1 MNYFLKN
8 STLVLLV
15 IFFHCSLQA
24 QFEKISIRNTSIEFE
39 KDLIEDTANQYVK
52 IMLCGDIMH
61 RKDLLNKYAI
71 DNNKYSYR
79 SWFRQIKPLFFNPD
93 FVVGSLRAFFP
104 GRDMMNRYQ
113 NSAPDEFLGELS
125 YTGFNLMLMANSS
138 ALTDRETINNK
149 SLKKLDYYQ
158 IQRAGYYKDSIEK
171 AETYPLV
178 LEKKDIR
185 IGFLNYSLDSL
196 LLGLNENKVNFFQM
210 DSVRKDIMKARKI
223 MLADYIIAYI
233 DWNGQDS
240 LKLGKVAELL
250 NAGID
255 IIIGTGSGE
264 AFTQADLLS
273 YSDGSLKLHVD
284 NIGNFNALSNERN
297 RDKSAVIEV
306 VIKKN
311 KATQKVQLHDMGFI
325 PLWTLI
331 DNERYAV
338 LPISNIE
345 EKHIQNI
352 NLNFVQYSTMKV
364 ALTDLRY
371 AFFDKIPEL
380 HYDYNDR
387 IVEAV
392 EQTAFIRR
400 TLMKEQDK
408 INNEI
413 KKKAEEEYFSLFET
427 SPPSPGTGKIPY
439 EDILGMYPAKKSNR
453 IIIENEKTGKL
464 EAYYKHDSV
473 IFTERSLQKDI
484 DSLEIL
490 REYISIPDLNLLEK
504 KLDVK
509 SELKDQILS
518 LPSLKNDS
526 VIVNVLLESLQE
538 DDVEELEKIRP
549 DFKEASDKSLI
560 SLYESRL
567 TRLQEIL
574 SKETI
579 QEYNIKMIQD
589 KIDTLKNKKKYYNQ
603 LTSKEPKINVKGKQI
618 DDKTAKISSS
628 EFQKET
634 TEVFGSA
641 DYITDNGTIHIK
653 ANNKHYQRE
662 KLRPLTAEEKRI
674 ADSIRQYNERFII
687 VDSIAE
693 IKAKLKKQKKDEFR
707 KRDSMFKA
715 SLDPNF
721 RSSYNPPIEP
731 RTAASPYRPV
741 IRQGVYTSTTAT
753 EDNLPVKNI
762 EEYFC
767 VQVFTFSKNQML
779 DIEKY
784 PFLIGYEIQ
793 KEDAFYR
800 YYIGRTNS
808 PNLAI
813 ELCKSIRSKGIEDA
827 TVIKFTNGVRTVY
840 KDKF

>member
-1 MNYFLKN
+1 MNYFQKN
-8 STLVLLV
+8 SLLCCLL
-15 IFFHCSLQA
+15 FFLHLESSA

-52 IMLCGDIMH
+52 IMLCGDLIH
-61 RKDLLNKYAI
+61 RKELMNKYAI

-93 FVVGSLRAFFP
+93 FVVGSLRSFFP
-104 GRDMMNRYQ
+104 GREMMNRYQ
-113 NSAPDEFLGELS
+113 NSAPDEYLGELS
-125 YTGFNLMLMANSS
+125 YTGFNLMLMGNSN
-138 ALTDRETINNK
+138 ALTDREVINNK
-149 SLKKLDYYQ
+149 TLKKLDYYQ
-158 IQRAGYYKDSIEK
+158 IQRAGYYKDSLEK

-178 LEKKDIR
+178 VEKKDVR
-185 IGFLNYSLDSL
+185 IAFLNYSLDSL
-196 LLGLNENKVNFFQM
+196 LLGLNVHKINFFQI
-210 DSVRKDIMKARKI
+210 DSIRKDIIKAKKV
-223 MLADYIIAYI
+223 MLADYVIAYI

-240 LKLGKVAELL
+240 FKLGKVAELL

-264 AFTQADLLS
+264 AFTNADLLS

-284 NIGNFNALSNERN
+284 NIGYFNALSNERD
-297 RDKSAVIEV
+297 RDKSAAIEV
-306 VIKKN
+306 VLKKN
-311 KATQKVQLHDMGFI
+311 KASQKVTLHDMGFI

-338 LPISNIE
+338 LPISNVE

-380 HYDYNDR
+380 HYDYNDK

-392 EQTAFIRR
+392 EQTSFIRR

-413 KKKAEEEYFSLFET
+413 KKRAEEDYFSLFET
-427 SPPSPGTGKIPY
+427 TPPSPGSGKIPY

-453 IIIENEKTGKL
+453 IIIENEKTGKV
-464 EAYYKHDSV
+464 EAYYKHDTV
-473 IFTERSLQKDI
+473 IFAERALQKDI

-490 REYISIPDLNLLEK
+490 KEYISIPNLELLEK
-504 KLDVK
+504 KLNVRA
-509 SELKDQILS
+509 ELKEQIS
-518 LPSLKNDS
+518 SIPSIKSDS
-526 VIVNVLLESLQE
+526 STLNALQE
-538 DDVEELEKIRP
+538 SIEADEIEELEKIRVE
-549 DFKEASDKSLI
+549 FNNATDKDNLI
-560 SLYESRL
+560 QYEDKL
-567 TRLQEIL
+567 TRLQDIV
-574 SKETI
+574 SKERI
-579 QEYNIKMIQD
+579 QEYNITSLQGT
-589 KIDTLKNKKKYYNQ
+589 IDSLKKRKKSYSQ
-603 LTSKEPKINVKGKQI
+603 LVSKEQKFDNRGRAIVDNTPKLSQ
-618 DDKTAKISSS
+618 
-628 EFQKET
+628 EYQKET
-634 TEVFGSA
+634 TEIYGEE
-641 DYITDNGTIHIK
+641 DYITDNGVIQIK

-662 KLRPLTAEEKRI
+662 KIKPLTAEEKRI
-674 ADSIRQYNERFII
+674 ADSIRRYNERFI
-687 VDSIAE
+687 VRDSFAE
-693 IKAKLKKQKKDEFR
+693 LKAMLKKRKKEETR

-721 RSSYNPPIEP
+721 RSSYNPPLEP
-731 RTAASPYRPV
+731 RTAASEYRP
-741 IRQGVYTSTTAT
+741 IIKQGVFTSTTANS

-767 VQVFTFSKNQML
+767 VQVFTLSKNQLL

-784 PFLIGYEIQ
+784 PFLLGYEVRN
-793 KEDAFYR
+793 EDGFYR

-813 ELCKSIRSKGIEDA
+813 ELCKSIRAKGIADA
-827 TVIKFTNGVRTVY
+827 TVVKYRNGVRAVY
-840 KDKF
+840 KDNF